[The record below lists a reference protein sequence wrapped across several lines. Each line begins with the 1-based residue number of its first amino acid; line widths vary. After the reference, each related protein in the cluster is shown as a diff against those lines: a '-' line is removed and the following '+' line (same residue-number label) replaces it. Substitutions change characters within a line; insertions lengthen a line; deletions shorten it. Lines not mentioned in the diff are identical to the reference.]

1 MFKLILALILT
12 VISSTAYSQSISK
25 RTVDSSGHIIVFTT
39 IDTIAANS
47 AAYCAVDGLIY
58 NADSIYYY
66 ALDFYFTSPQ
76 SFLLSSKDKVN
87 IKYSDGEVYEV
98 TPFSEGNYYSKGQD
112 VYISIAVSENALYK
126 MLQYPVKS
134 VSIVTEKFRHN
145 IPVDSNYEKTFEK
158 LADFMLN
165 LNVYDE
171 NGIKWSELTKMKF
184 PEN

>member
-1 MFKLILALILT
+1 MIKLIPALIL
-12 VISSTAYSQSISK
+12 IFFSSATYSQAISK

-39 IDTIAANS
+39 IDTIVANTD
-47 AAYCAVDGLIY
+47 AYCAVDGLIY
-58 NADSIYYY
+58 SADSINYY

-76 SFLLSSKDKVN
+76 SFLLSSKDKVY
-87 IKYSDGEVYEV
+87 IRYSDGEVYEV
-98 TPFSEGNYYSKGQD
+98 SPFSEGNYYAKGQE
-112 VYISIAVSENALYK
+112 VYISITVSENALYK

-134 VSIVTEKFRHN
+134 ISLVTQKFRHN
-145 IPVDSNYEKTFEK
+145 IPVDSNYEKTFEN